1 MWADLGDT
9 LSQQYTGAASTM
21 GAALRQGGHT
31 ARAMLEKGWRA
42 VNRAYCAHFE
52 DDARQA
58 ALQLL
63 LGSHKLTK
71 VPMAEIRRC
80 PQGKLLVAVAS
91 WNLHGHPCWECPAT
105 LKGLIQ
111 GASTVNGEQVHP
123 DIFELSASNVVL
135 LSSGDEARQS
145 EFEAKASTAL
155 NETGETFVPV
165 RSVGMVGLVVA
176 AFVASRLASSI
187 RSVSAQRIRSGLYG
201 QAGNKGAVAVTF
213 QVEETLTCSWGIR
226 ACAVAVRLHERADQ
240 LREILHSLCRD
251 KGADL
256 VVLSGDFNFRANFP
270 DASANPQALRKT
282 LTGSAPSAEEVL
294 RLFRESDE
302 LYSSRSQSRHA
313 LQETL
318 KEGLGH
324 GQAAYDLERQPAWC
338 DRVLHSKVSVQ
349 RKSYCALG
357 LANSDH
363 RPVCAVLETLLLAM
377 PQEAQS
383 QKSPSPSRTPEAER
397 RIQFSTK
404 FRGWCNS
411 KPRVSGFGARQLVYA
426 KYKDGW
432 FLANVT
438 CSGSGLADV
447 AWLRPSGDVWGDKA
461 KMSRYLC
468 STNADETLH
477 GDRLP
482 IATHIR
488 LPSQAHGQTFTVR
501 HKVVGSFSGANGS
514 IRVWTSNA
522 VLVTFAPSSSNVVVS
537 AAETPGC
544 KKYA

>member
-123 DIFELSASNVVL
+123 DIFVFAFQEFAELSASNVVL

-213 QVEETLTCSWGIR
+213 QVEETSI
-226 ACAVAVRLHERADQ
+226 CAASVHLESGQQVKKAQERADQ

-282 LTGSAPSAEEVL
+282 LTGGWMSVEQGSPVGIAQIGEGSAPSAEEVL
-294 RLFRESDE
+294 RLFRESPSE
-302 LYSSRSQSRHA
+302 
-313 LQETL
+313 
-318 KEGLGH
+318 K
-324 GQAAYDLERQPAWC
+324 
-338 DRVLHSKVSVQ
+338 
-349 RKSYCALG
+349 KSG
-357 LANSDH
+357 
-363 RPVCAVLETLLLAM
+363 
-377 PQEAQS
+377 
-383 QKSPSPSRTPEAER
+383 
-397 RIQFSTK
+397 
-404 FRGWCNS
+404 
-411 KPRVSGFGARQLVYA
+411 
-426 KYKDGW
+426 
-432 FLANVT
+432 
-438 CSGSGLADV
+438 
-447 AWLRPSGDVWGDKA
+447 
-461 KMSRYLC
+461 
-468 STNADETLH
+468 
-477 GDRLP
+477 
-482 IATHIR
+482 
-488 LPSQAHGQTFTVR
+488 
-501 HKVVGSFSGANGS
+501 
-514 IRVWTSNA
+514 
-522 VLVTFAPSSSNVVVS
+522 
-537 AAETPGC
+537 
-544 KKYA
+544 